1 MSEQQTQRGK
11 FKKIDLQGKTIEKWC
26 EEQCIDQGKTKKWED
41 ETWKEFF
48 FDMYWDKYFII
59 NGEIYQILKV
69 EDVDNCYY
77 VQIDKQDDDTYQFY
91 ATYYDGGTCLTE
103 CLEDGLSNINK

>member
-1 MSEQQTQRGK
+1 MSEQQTQTGK

-26 EEQCIDQGKTKKWED
+26 EEQCIKLGKTEKWED

-48 FDMYWDKYFII
+48 FDTFWDDYFVVKD
-59 NGEIYQILKV
+59 EIYQILEVK
-69 EDVDNCYY
+69 DIDNCYY
-77 VQIDKQDDDTYQFY
+77 VQVDKQDDDTYSFY

-103 CLEDGLSNINK
+103 CLEEGIKKIK